1 MVENRVGYLTFY
13 RKAMTCLKIL
23 LSELQRLRSENMID
37 QLGIASWYNRS
48 RQLFPRLGPKTNSA
62 RYGGP
67 Y

>member
-37 QLGIASWYNRS
+37 QLGIAS
-48 RQLFPRLGPKTNSA
+48 
-62 RYGGP
+62 
-67 Y
+67 